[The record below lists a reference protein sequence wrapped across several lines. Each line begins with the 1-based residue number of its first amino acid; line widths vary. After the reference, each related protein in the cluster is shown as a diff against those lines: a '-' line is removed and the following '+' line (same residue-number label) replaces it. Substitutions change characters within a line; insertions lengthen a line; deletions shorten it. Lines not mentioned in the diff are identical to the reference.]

1 MATPPEKVTLVAAD
15 GEKVETTGTAMLQS
29 KFLKDMIG
37 DLRPDEEIPLPNV
50 RAGAL
55 KVIVKYCEYHTTAAV
70 AVLKKPLPN
79 KGLEEMV
86 DAYDASVVDVEAH
99 VSVRGGSGCCLTQ
112 QDTFV
117 VMQLAVK
124 THTFSP
130 PLILAPHSPV
140 RYFWNF

>member
-55 KVIVKYCEYHTTAAV
+55 KVIVKYCEYHTTVAV

-99 VSVRGGSGCCLTQ
+99 VLLELLTAASYMDVQ
-112 QDTFV
+112 
-117 VMQLAVK
+117 
-124 THTFSP
+124 
-130 PLILAPHSPV
+130 PLTELCAAKVSNV
-140 RYFWNF
+140 Q